1 MEKISGF
8 LSIMTLSFLIVGCQ
22 TAQEANESS
31 NEEPIEEN
39 ELEEENDHSNGTSE
53 SSDPSEETPTSE
65 EEKEPRSFLLA
76 AQHIQVE
83 TEDQVEFTAAFSFER
98 VEEELSMNE
107 SLTKSLIEA
116 DLSEQDILDT
126 YVDIEV
132 EGSELHLYF
141 NEDDNNLAATSAQSR
156 MFFDSLFAISD
167 MFGMSE
173 VFFYNPD
180 GELDITVADEN
191 GEPLSFQATIET
203 MKTIDGESGGHSL
216 AIIEGIEVKEATFEN
231 GIAMVDYTVHEE
243 EVSEADQIVFERAMQ
258 LTALDFHADE
268 LHLMN
273 ETTQVKLILPLLN
286 ESISID

>member
-1 MEKISGF
+1 
-8 LSIMTLSFLIVGCQ
+8 
-22 TAQEANESS
+22 
-31 NEEPIEEN
+31 
-39 ELEEENDHSNGTSE
+39 
-53 SSDPSEETPTSE
+53 
-65 EEKEPRSFLLA
+65 
-76 AQHIQVE
+76 
-83 TEDQVEFTAAFSFER
+83 
-98 VEEELSMNE
+98 MNE